1 MLVVQ
6 VESCIGVLIACLRGP
21 DRDFDD
27 EDEGDLP
34 DEDDEDEHDCV
45 GLMGSCS
52 AGFLGLVSCLVD
64 CEFEFDDE
72 GLSLVGVIGAG
83 GVVGGGGSGIGGEGR
98 VVVSAASLN
107 ILILSSK

>member
-6 VESCIGVLIACLRGP
+6 VESCVGVLMVCFRGP

-34 DEDDEDEHDCV
+34 DENGEDEHDCV
-45 GLMGSCS
+45 GIKGSCS
-52 AGFLGLVSCLVD
+52 AGFSGLVSCLVD
-64 CEFEFDDE
+64 CEFDDE
-72 GLSLVGVIGAG
+72 GLSLVGLIGAG